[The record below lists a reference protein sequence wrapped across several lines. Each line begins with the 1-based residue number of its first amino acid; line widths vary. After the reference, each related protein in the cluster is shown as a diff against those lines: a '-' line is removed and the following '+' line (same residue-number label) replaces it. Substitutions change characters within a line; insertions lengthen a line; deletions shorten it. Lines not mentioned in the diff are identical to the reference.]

1 MPVVDGLTLAAGGN
15 LTCLAPGWCDYE
27 SKTIHLDH
35 VSKVSFTVSWDCVK
49 LDPYNPGPGSQPE
62 RKVSIGLS
70 VHTST
75 A

>member
-35 VSKVSFTVSWDCVK
+35 VSKVSFTVSWDCLHLPSGASPHSVQ
-49 LDPYNPGPGSQPE
+49 LM
-62 RKVSIGLS
+62 LS

>member
-1 MPVVDGLTLAAGGN
+1 MPAVDGLTLAAGKM

-35 VSKVSFTVSWDCVK
+35 VSKVSFTVSWDCLDLRQPDSVK
-49 LDPYNPGPGSQPE
+49 LM
-62 RKVSIGLS
+62 LS

>member
-35 VSKVSFTVSWDCVK
+35 VSKVSFTVSWDCHVGQGC
-49 LDPYNPGPGSQPE
+49 PPGQACPVTDSGLE
-62 RKVSIGLS
+62 LS

>member
-49 LDPYNPGPGSQPE
+49 LDNPNPHSSQPE